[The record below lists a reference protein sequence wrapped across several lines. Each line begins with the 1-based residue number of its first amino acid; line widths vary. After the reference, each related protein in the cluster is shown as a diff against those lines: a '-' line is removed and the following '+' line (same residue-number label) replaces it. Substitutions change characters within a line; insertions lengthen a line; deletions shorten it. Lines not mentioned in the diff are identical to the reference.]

1 MHTIRNK
8 YISCTAAIFWLVDLS
23 FFGLAIIAQLVY
35 PQEKPDKL
43 KLLPITKTGKNVFF
57 QLFLADIQLILK
69 INVPC
74 YLKQ

>member
-8 YISCTAAIFWLVDLS
+8 YISYTAAIFWLAGLS

-43 KLLPITKTGKNVFF
+43 KLLPITKTGRNVFPIIF
-57 QLFLADIQLILK
+57 GRYT
-69 INVPC
+69 INT
-74 YLKQ
+74 